1 MKHEITAA
9 DVRRY
14 LRRAVLQGDE
24 ELDDALALLTGLS
37 PEAIA
42 ASTNE
47 ALGRLTADEVDEIV
61 KGWIV
66 PLDDEDGDPAPE
78 IEVRFGPFRFRTSAA
93 VAAGLYRP
101 EDEPTDEDLVELG
114 PGDLDRPVWCDRC
127 PHAPEVNEG
136 VTEWCAVCV
145 DGSENPNA

>member
-1 MKHEITAA
+1 MKHEITAP

-24 ELDDALALLTGLS
+24 ELDSALALLTGLS

-47 ALGRLTADEVDEIV
+47 ALARLTDDEVDEIV

-66 PLDDEDGDPAPE
+66 PLDEGDEAPG

-114 PGDLDRPVWCDRC
+114 PGDLDRPVWCDGC
-127 PHAPEVNEG
+127 PRAPEVNDG